1 MSLLL
6 FALLTCGAAASGVF
20 AGSWLRRR
28 AVRNVALAGGR
39 ATPLALP
46 SGDAGAKEVDPLP
59 TFALGLGDVLT
70 RGGVDAVLAG
80 AYVLREE
87 GVDLAAVF
95 SSIGPRGAPLVMAFP
110 PPSDELFWL
119 EAVEDESALAGPMVL
134 EIGGVIVELAR
145 RLPVSIARVG
155 EASAE
160 GDPLGGDGTFFE
172 YRGDGGRCAI
182 VLVAGGAR
190 GSSDAGARR
199 GLIAHGTVLSSAS
212 LDRLPGP
219 FRAE

>member
-20 AGSWLRRR
+20 AGSWLRHR
-28 AVRNVALAGGR
+28 AARHAGLASGGG
-39 ATPLALP
+39 ALP
-46 SGDAGAKEVDPLP
+46 ALVAGDDASRGADPLP

-70 RGGVDAVLAG
+70 RGGIDAVLSG

-95 SSIGPRGAPLVMAFP
+95 SSLGPRGAPLVMAFP

-119 EAVEDESALAGPMVL
+119 EAIEDESALSGPMVL
-134 EIGGVIVELAR
+134 EIGGGVVELSR
-145 RLPVSIARVG
+145 RLPVAITRVG
-155 EASAE
+155 EASTDGE
-160 GDPLGGDGTFFE
+160 PLAGDGIFFE
-172 YRGDGGRCAI
+172 YRGDAGRCAI
-182 VLVAGGAR
+182 VLVAGAPLGA
-190 GSSDAGARR
+190 GEGGPRR
-199 GLIAHGTVLSSAS
+199 GLVAHGTVVATDGLE
-212 LDRLPGP
+212 RLPGP